1 MTEDTF
7 WGLIDMVPIYDVA
20 NDLGGAADD
29 NDLKDLEA
37 KLAQL
42 SDTDTIAFFHLFST
56 KLHALDTPAHYDACR
71 VGGGEASQDVFLYA
85 RCHLLMLGRDRYE
98 DVLNTRPTSHPTSG
112 SKTSSASPTKPMTG
126 STTATPT
133 RVATPIMKRSPT
145 TRGTPH
151 DRPL

>member
-7 WGLIDMVPIYDVA
+7 WDLIDMVPIYDVA

-42 SDTDTIAFFHLFST
+42 SDTDMIAFFHLFST

-71 VGGGEASQDVFLYA
+71 VGGGEASQDVYLYA

-98 DVLNTRPTSHPTSG
+98 DVLNTPANFPPDLWFEDILGLANEAYDRVYDRDPDPGRQPSY
-112 SKTSSASPTKPMTG
+112 KTFSNDAWNIT
-126 STTATPT
+126 
-133 RVATPIMKRSPT
+133 
-145 TRGTPH
+145 
-151 DRPL
+151 